1 LVEQPELRDAPISS
15 IMGAPFPIV
24 KEETSIADIS
34 KLISKDSAAV
44 LVELSDGSFQILTR
58 YDIISAMS

>member
-1 LVEQPELRDAPISS
+1 MS
-15 IMGAPFPIV
+15 APFPIV
-24 KEETSIADIS
+24 KEETNIVDIS
-34 KLISKDSAAV
+34 KLISKNSAAV

>member
-1 LVEQPELRDAPISS
+1 MAS
-15 IMGAPFPIV
+15 PFPIV
-24 KEETSIADIS
+24 KEETSIAEIS